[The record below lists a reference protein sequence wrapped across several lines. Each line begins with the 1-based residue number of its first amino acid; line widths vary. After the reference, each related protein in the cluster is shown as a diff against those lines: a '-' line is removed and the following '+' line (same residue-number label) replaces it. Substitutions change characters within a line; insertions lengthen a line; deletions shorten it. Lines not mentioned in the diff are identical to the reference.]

1 MRAPVSVLIAM
12 SLGVFAAAQTPAIA
26 AVPAAA
32 AQPTVMQ
39 HSTGSPATRAEASL
53 LAATSPAPAPQASH
67 ASTAAAGGVTSM
79 CATPTSKFVARCF
92 AMRVNAVNGGKGL
105 RAAATPPSGLGP
117 SDLVSAYNLPKDGG
131 AGATIAI
138 VDAFDDPNAAS
149 DLAVY
154 RQQYGL
160 PTLNPGQFIKV
171 NQEGLQ
177 SNYPRADSGW
187 AGEISLDLDMVSA
200 VAPKANII
208 LVEANNAITPDL
220 GASVNEAVALG
231 AGYVSNSYGS
241 GYSSTPG
248 SGESAADLQASKEYY
263 DHPGVA
269 VVASSGDEEYG
280 VSFPASSPYVTSVG
294 GTSLVKDP
302 STARGWSE
310 TAWNS
315 RGSDGR
321 NYGPGSGCSTIEP
334 KPAFQKDTG
343 CTNRTVADVS
353 AVADPATGVAMYDTY
368 GETGWLQAGG
378 TSASSPII
386 ASTYADAGPVAKS
399 TYPNSYPYA
408 HTDTL
413 NDVTSGSNGTCTP
426 AYLCTAGPGYDGPTG
441 LGTPNGTAAFSGG
454 PVGTL
459 SGTVTDASTGKPVS
473 GAKVSVS
480 GPSPETTATGADGTY
495 QLRLA
500 PGSYDVT
507 VAAFDYTGKP
517 TDTIVVTADNT
528 STANMTLTKVPTVT
542 VSGTVTDASGH
553 GWPLYAAI
561 KIDGTPYGTLYTNPV
576 TGTYSVQLPE
586 NGSYTLHT
594 TSNYPGYTARDT
606 SVTTKTTS
614 VVHNIGLTAELLSAH
629 GSAPGYTEHASGN
642 TETFDG
648 TTLPAGWSADA
659 TEGQPWQIYTNLG
672 DNPTGGT
679 GNLAMVLAMD
689 QNLKPVPT
697 DSALLTSVVTVPAS
711 ETPFVS
717 FDTVSIGGVMD
728 LDYSADGGKT
738 WTTERQDIADK
749 LGLQTVELP
758 ASGKTVSARV
768 RFRYQANTPSSPFG
782 LGSEIDNVHLG
793 GAWVTPQ
800 TGDLIVGNITDGM
813 ASKPLDGARVSV
825 AGRPQQSALSAPMAG
840 LAGRS
845 DGFYWFF
852 SSLTG
857 RQTVTATAYGHDPA
871 SAKVKLDA
879 NKVTGVD
886 LTQHAGRLV
895 TSSSPISATVPWQGS
910 ATRDLTLTNTGD
922 GPLTVK
928 LDEFSGSTTPA
939 QTQGPALER
948 VPINRNSLKTHGLP
962 IPTSVVNR
970 TPARTNAKTNET
982 SGAATTSGP
991 DWTSIADLPSGG
1003 WAMVA
1008 GSYQGTLYAGLGA
1021 KGASWDTNQTFYAY
1035 DPAAKA
1041 WRQKASAPYAAE
1053 WGQGNFIG
1061 GKFYVTGGMDASV
1074 RFTAKTQ
1081 VYDPATNSWST
1092 AADNPSPTVDS
1103 GAAVLDGKLYVV
1115 GGITSTGTTLTT
1127 VSAVKVYDPKTDTW
1141 STAHSYPE
1149 SIEGE
1154 SCGAIAGKLYCAGG
1168 DNGAG
1173 DNGITTPV
1181 TTDAY
1186 VYNPSSDTWQRV
1198 ADMPLGLDTAAYST
1212 ADGRLLISGG
1222 SLGDGTRMTNA
1233 GYAYDPAMNWWT
1245 PLPNAPTAS
1254 LDAVG
1259 ALGFYSIGGWQSD
1272 MAAGSVLSGY
1282 DQVSPV
1288 NVPWLSESRT
1298 TLTIQPGHHATVR
1311 VQLNAR
1317 DAALTRPG
1325 TETATLMMETNSQ
1338 YPNATIPV
1346 SMTVQAP

>member
-1 MRAPVSVLIAM
+1 
-12 SLGVFAAAQTPAIA
+12 
-26 AVPAAA
+26 
-32 AQPTVMQ
+32 
-39 HSTGSPATRAEASL
+39 
-53 LAATSPAPAPQASH
+53 
-67 ASTAAAGGVTSM
+67 
-79 CATPTSKFVARCF
+79 
-92 AMRVNAVNGGKGL
+92 MRVNAVNGGKGL

-117 SDLVSAYNLPKDGG
+117 SDLVSAYKLPKDGG

-154 RQQYGL
+154 REQYGL
-160 PTLNPGQFIKV
+160 PPLSPGQFSKV
-171 NQEGLQ
+171 NQQGVQ
-177 SNYPRADSGW
+177 GNYPQADSNW

-208 LVEANNAITPDL
+208 LVEANNATIAAL

-241 GYSSTPG
+241 GYNSTPG
-248 SGESAADLQASKEYY
+248 SGESTADLQLSKEYY

-269 VVASSGDEEYG
+269 VVASSGDEQYG
-280 VSFPASSPYVTSVG
+280 VSFPAASPYVTSVG

-310 TAWNS
+310 TAWDSINHTGI
-315 RGSDGR
+315 R
-321 NYGPGSGCSTIEP
+321 YGAGSGCSTIEP
-334 KPAFQKDTG
+334 KPAFQTDTG

-353 AVADPATGVAMYDTY
+353 AVADPETGVAMYDTY

-399 TYPNSYPYA
+399 TYANSYPYA
-408 HTDTL
+408 HTDSL

-459 SGTVTDASTGKPVS
+459 SGTITDASTGKPVS

-480 GPSPETTATGADGTY
+480 GPSPETTTTGADGTY
-495 QLRLA
+495 QLSLV
-500 PGSYDVT
+500 PGAYNVT

-517 TDTIVVTADNT
+517 TDTVTVTADNT
-528 STANMTLTKVPTVT
+528 STANMTLVKVPMVT
-542 VSGTVTDASGH
+542 VSGTVADASGH

-561 KIDGTPYGTLYTNPV
+561 KIDGTPYGTLYSNPV
-576 TGTYSVQLPE
+576 TGKYSVQLPE

-594 TSNYPGYTARDT
+594 TSNYPGYAARVT
-606 SVTTKTTS
+606 SATTKTTS
-614 VVHNIGLTAELLSAH
+614 VVHNIGLTAKLLSTL
-629 GSAPGYTEHASGN
+629 GSAPGYTEHASGT

-648 TTLPAGWSADA
+648 TTLPAGWNADA
-659 TEGQPWQIYTNLG
+659 TEGQPWQIYANVG
-672 DNPTGGT
+672 SNPTGGT
-679 GNLAMVLAMD
+679 GNEAMVLAIEGND
-689 QNLKPVPT
+689 PAHLKSVPT
-697 DSALLTSVVTVPAS
+697 DSALLTPVVTVPAS

-717 FDTVSIGGVMD
+717 FDTGSVGGIMD

-738 WTTERQDIADK
+738 WTTEWKNIGDK
-749 LGLQTVELP
+749 AGLQTVELP

-768 RFRYQANTPSSPFG
+768 RFRYQANTPSSPPGYGG
-782 LGSEIDNVHLG
+782 LLDNVRLG

-800 TGDLIVGNITDGM
+800 TGDLIVGNTTDGM
-813 ASKPLDGARVSV
+813 TSKPLDGARVSV
-825 AGRPQQSALSAPMAG
+825 AGRWEQSALSASMAG
-840 LAGRS
+840 VAGRS

-857 RQTVTATAYGHDPA
+857 RRTDTATAYGHDPA
-871 SAKVKLDA
+871 SAKVKLVA
-879 NKVTGVD
+879 NKVTGID
-886 LTQHAGRLV
+886 LTLRAGRLV
-895 TSSSPISATVPWQGS
+895 TSSGPISATVPWQGS

-922 GPLTVK
+922 GPLRVK
-928 LDEFSGSTTPA
+928 LGEFNGSTTPA
-939 QTQGPALER
+939 QTQGPALQR
-948 VPINRNSLKTHGLP
+948 VPVTRNSLKTHGLP
-962 IPTSVVNR
+962 IPTSIVNS
-970 TPARTNAKTNET
+970 TPARTNTKTSKT

-991 DWTSIADLPSGG
+991 DWTSLADLPAGAWG
-1003 WAMVA
+1003 MVA

-1021 KGASWDTNQTFYAY
+1021 QGASFDSTQTFYAY

-1053 WGQGNFIG
+1053 WAQGNFID
-1061 GKFYVTGGMDASV
+1061 GKFYVTGGIDTNV
-1074 RFTAKTQ
+1074 NFNTKTQ

-1092 AADNPSPTVDS
+1092 AAGNPSPTVDS
-1103 GAAVLDGKLYVV
+1103 GAAAVNGKLYIV
-1115 GGITSTGTTLTT
+1115 GGITKNGPSTDPLTT
-1127 VSAVKVYDPKTDTW
+1127 VSTVKVYDPKTNTW

-1149 SIEGE
+1149 PIEGE

-1168 DNGAG
+1168 DNSG
-1173 DNGITTPV
+1173 TSPV

-1186 VYNPSSDTWQRV
+1186 VYNPSSDTWQRI
-1198 ADMPLGLDTAAYST
+1198 ADMPVGLDNSAYST
-1212 ADGRLLISGG
+1212 ADGQLLISGG
-1222 SLGDGTRMTNA
+1222 TIGRQTYATNA

-1245 PLPNAPTAS
+1245 PLPDAPTPTIA
-1254 LDAVG
+1254 AVG
-1259 ALGFYSIGGWQSD
+1259 ALGFYSIGGFQSD
-1272 MAAGSVLSGY
+1272 MAAGTVLSGY
-1282 DQVSPV
+1282 DQNGPV

-1298 TLTIQPGHHATVR
+1298 TLTIQPGQHATVR

-1317 DAALTRPG
+1317 DAALTKPG
-1325 TETATLMMETNSQ
+1325 TETATLGIETNSQ
-1338 YPNATIPV
+1338 YPDVTIPV